1 MKVRATSNQYGDHGF
16 KQVGDEFTV
25 SASYGKG
32 LIDKGIA
39 EEVDEDEKVEIEEEK
54 EKAQVTHT
62 PKKKK

>member
-1 MKVRATSNQYGDHGF
+1 MKVRALSNQYGDHGF

-39 EEVDEDEKVEIEEEK
+39 EEVETEKEEIEEFKEKVE
-54 EKAQVTHT
+54 VTHT
-62 PKKKK
+62 SKKKK